1 MTSKFELQI
10 KASTRDIQRALR
22 YLVGWP
28 LFWLVLF
35 VLVQS
40 VEWQNVYVS
49 IHLNVAQILFL
60 SHYCI
65 LMQQR
70 NMKHKQEKD
79 IARRVKIVIG
89 QLNGI
94 GRMLEQQREFTDI
107 YMQLSAVK
115 ASIEAIEVMLIVQEI
130 GLDKRSVA
138 LAKMMNRKMGVLI
151 ELIKP

>member
-1 MTSKFELQI
+1 
-10 KASTRDIQRALR
+10 
-22 YLVGWP
+22 
-28 LFWLVLF
+28 
-35 VLVQS
+35 
-40 VEWQNVYVS
+40 
-49 IHLNVAQILFL
+49 
-60 SHYCI
+60 
-65 LMQQR
+65 
-70 NMKHKQEKD
+70 MKHKQEKD

-107 YMQLSAVK
+107 SMQLSAVK

-138 LAKMMNRKMGVLI
+138 LAKMMSRKMGVLI